1 VANSYWCL
9 MFNVVEVS
17 VLSRCFSNHSP
28 ILVSSS
34 HNREVRWNK
43 SRSYHYE
50 ASRTKYPNHHDMVKK
65 VWRVKD
71 SSSNKWG
78 VVQKKLQACQ
88 KTLQHW
94 ALKSS
99 NKGEAQ
105 IQEKLGELQ
114 LL

>member
-1 VANSYWCL
+1 
-9 MFNVVEVS
+9 
-17 VLSRCFSNHSP
+17 
-28 ILVSSS
+28 
-34 HNREVRWNK
+34 
-43 SRSYHYE
+43 
-50 ASRTKYPNHHDMVKK
+50 MVKK

-71 SSSNKWG
+71 NSSNKWG

-94 ALKSS
+94 AQKSS